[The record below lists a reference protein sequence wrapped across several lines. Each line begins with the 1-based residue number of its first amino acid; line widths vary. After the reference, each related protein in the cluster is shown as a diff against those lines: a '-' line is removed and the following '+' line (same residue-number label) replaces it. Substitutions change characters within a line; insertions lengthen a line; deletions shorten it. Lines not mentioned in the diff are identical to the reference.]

1 MAALALLLAVA
12 LQGAAA
18 LDVAAPDR
26 VAVVLRVEGVIGP
39 ATAAY
44 VSHGIRTA
52 AEQHAALIVLRI
64 DTPGGLDVSM
74 RDIVRDI
81 LGSGVPVISY
91 VSPSGARAASAG
103 TYILYASHFA
113 AMAPGT
119 NLGAATPVRIGAS
132 PDQSPDKQP
141 KDQQPNPAG
150 APSAPS
156 AHAPDNTL
164 EAKAVNDAVAYIRA
178 LAELRDRNADWA
190 EKAVREA
197 ASLSAQQALAK
208 NVVNIIAPSLE
219 DLIAQVDG
227 RVTVIGSTKV
237 TLDTKN
243 LSVKELAPSWRT
255 RFLAAITNPNV
266 ALILMMIGI
275 YGLIIEFWS
284 PGVVYPGTIGAICLL
299 LGLYA
304 LAELPVNYAGLIFLV
319 FGLALMVAEV
329 FAPSFGSLGLGGL
342 VAFVIG
348 ASMLVDTENPDFQV
362 SRSVI
367 AGVSVAGLGLVVLV
381 ARSAMISRRRQ
392 VITGSR
398 GMTGSFGEVEDWT
411 DHSGHVLVHGERWNA
426 VSEAALVST
435 QRVRV
440 LKLDGLTL
448 TVEPG

>member
-12 LQGAAA
+12 LQCAAA

-190 EKAVREA
+190 ERQCGK
-197 ASLSAQQALAK
+197 QQAC
-208 NVVNIIAPSLE
+208 P
-219 DLIAQVDG
+219 
-227 RVTVIGSTKV
+227 R
-237 TLDTKN
+237 
-243 LSVKELAPSWRT
+243 
-255 RFLAAITNPNV
+255 
-266 ALILMMIGI
+266 
-275 YGLIIEFWS
+275 
-284 PGVVYPGTIGAICLL
+284 
-299 LGLYA
+299 
-304 LAELPVNYAGLIFLV
+304 
-319 FGLALMVAEV
+319 
-329 FAPSFGSLGLGGL
+329 
-342 VAFVIG
+342 
-348 ASMLVDTENPDFQV
+348 
-362 SRSVI
+362 SRH
-367 AGVSVAGLGLVVLV
+367 LQK
-381 ARSAMISRRRQ
+381 M
-392 VITGSR
+392 
-398 GMTGSFGEVEDWT
+398 
-411 DHSGHVLVHGERWNA
+411 
-426 VSEAALVST
+426 
-435 QRVRV
+435 
-440 LKLDGLTL
+440 
-448 TVEPG
+448 